1 MHAMRSS
8 LSLPRSYRAPNARI
22 RIALVDSNV
31 IFRAG
36 VRSVLER
43 RPGIAVVSECGDAP
57 TALDQ
62 IASLEP
68 DMAIVDVDLEDETT
82 RGLALLQD
90 LHTQFPR
97 MRTLVL
103 TTAVSELIVVEA
115 LRRGAAGYALKHSS
129 PDELGRMVQAIDHGE
144 SAFSSEVASVVAR
157 TIGGQVPSEA
167 TLSGREREVVALITR
182 GQSNRQIAN
191 ALFISESTVK
201 FHVRNAMRKLGVTRR
216 AEVAYR
222 AGHMGLA

>member
-1 MHAMRSS
+1 MRTG

-43 RPGIAVVSECGDAP
+43 RPGIAVVSECGDAA

-68 DMAIVDVDLEDETT
+68 DMAIVDVDLEDDTT
-82 RGLALLQD
+82 KGLALLQE
-90 LHTQFPR
+90 LARQFTR

-103 TTAVSELIVVEA
+103 TTAVSELIVVES
-115 LRRGAAGYALKHSS
+115 LRRGAAGYALKHVS
-129 PDELGRMVQAIDHGE
+129 PDELGRMVHAIDLGE
-144 SAFSSEVASVVAR
+144 SAFSAEVASVVAR
-157 TIGGQVPSEA
+157 TIGGQVPTEA
-167 TLSGREREVVALITR
+167 RLSAREREVVRLVAQGR
-182 GQSNRQIAN
+182 SNRQIA
-191 ALFISESTVK
+191 ADLFISESTAK
-201 FHVRNAMRKLGVTRR
+201 FHVRNAMRKLGVSRR
-216 AEVAYR
+216 AEVAYVAGR
-222 AGHMGLA
+222 AGLA